1 LYVVSNKGNYYFMTT
16 IPALI
21 GQTASVRSAIETT
34 HPTTLD
40 SGRIRLGGCAPV
52 LATPALSTKDS
63 GRVRLG
69 GCAPVLGA

>member
-1 LYVVSNKGNYYFMTT
+1 MVINKENYCFMTT
-16 IPALI
+16 NPALI
-21 GQTASVRSAIETT
+21 VQTAAVRSAMEATR
-34 HPTTLD
+34 PTTLD